1 MNKILL
7 AVSVAIN
14 SVLVMVVT
22 GVIPFLLF
30 ASVVLNI
37 GCVWYILS
45 SISARKKMLED
56 VDTLLETVF
65 ELENHIKSIYEMEMF
80 YGDQTLESLMNHA
93 RSFSDQLETFEYIYS
108 LTEEEIDDETETG
121 TET

>member
-1 MNKILL
+1 MID
-7 AVSVAIN
+7 S
-14 SVLVMVVT
+14 
-22 GVIPFLLF
+22 F
-30 ASVVLNI
+30 ATHSKEV
-37 GCVWYILS
+37 
-45 SISARKKMLED
+45 
-56 VDTLLETVF
+56 
-65 ELENHIKSIYEMEMF
+65 YEMEMF